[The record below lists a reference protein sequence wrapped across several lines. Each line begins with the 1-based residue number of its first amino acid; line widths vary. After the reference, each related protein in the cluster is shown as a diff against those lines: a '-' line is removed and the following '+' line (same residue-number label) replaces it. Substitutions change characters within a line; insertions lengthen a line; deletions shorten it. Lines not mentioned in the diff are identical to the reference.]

1 MEFPGMTYVWKHS
14 DVDFNS
20 AEDNRLH
27 DFPKENLK
35 FMLLS
40 YPVLQI
46 VLLFCKYGR
55 WIVGS
60 FRLGFGIWRQKFG
73 WETIDL

>member
-1 MEFPGMTYVWKHS
+1 MDFPGETYVCKHL
-14 DVDFNS
+14 DMDFYS
-20 AEDNRLH
+20 IEDNILH
-27 DFPKENLK
+27 DFPKESLN

-40 YPVLQI
+40 YPVFQI
-46 VLLFCKYGR
+46 LLLCCKYGR